1 MIELVQYLLNTKN
14 EINFVLLGLIQS
26 DFLEGR
32 FGWHHQLNGGNY
44 YASVLQ
50 FLQAEKT
57 IRLRSL
63 VEFGYNMSAIDAICS
78 EVKENE
84 VLKDENDTTNL
95 MHEITDISFEE
106 DTSIS
111 DSEQA
116 IVYYVAGYITRSLRK
131 PIKCNA
137 CCFLLSPGESIQIS
151 FEDGSIS
158 KKEIEAKEEFL
169 ALMSRGGLLKPSDI
183 LYITCIHASQ
193 LFNVLQK
200 NGLLT
205 SLNNHRNVFSKVFK
219 LKLLEKDHTSCIL
232 SDSCQAGHC
241 FETFVEKIAIK
252 MFNIMSKNVASR
264 GK

>member
-1 MIELVQYLLNTKN
+1 MQ
-14 EINFVLLGLIQS
+14 
-26 DFLEGR
+26 
-32 FGWHHQLNGGNY
+32 
-44 YASVLQ
+44 SVL
-50 FLQAEKT
+50 K
-57 IRLRSL
+57 LRKMRYK
-63 VEFGYNMSAIDAICS
+63 V
-78 EVKENE
+78 
-84 VLKDENDTTNL
+84 KDENDTTNL

-116 IVYYVAGYITRSLRK
+116 IVYYVAGYIARSLRK

-158 KKEIEAKEEFL
+158 KKEI
-169 ALMSRGGLLKPSDI
+169 GGLLKPSDI
-183 LYITCIHASQ
+183 LYTTCVHASQ
-193 LFNVLQK
+193 LFDVLQK

-205 SLNNHRNVFSKVFK
+205 SLNKPRNVFSKVFK
-219 LKLLEKDHTSCIL
+219 LKLLEKDHTSCIP

-252 MFNIMSKNVASR
+252 MFNIMSKNVASEVNDVIHTQR
-264 GK
+264 KRNKGCNSKRDLTTMKIRKLTSD